1 MDEEVLEDGGPARGV
16 RSRLLVRLWTALL
29 DERFGLLFD
38 GIVVSIL
45 VLVFFI
51 FLLVP
56 TPQLEARAEATW
68 YA

>member
-1 MDEEVLEDGGPARGV
+1 MNEEVLEDGGPARGV

-29 DERFGLLFD
+29 GKRLGLLLD
-38 GIVVSIL
+38 GVVVSIL
-45 VLVFFI
+45 VLLFFI
-51 FLLVP
+51 FLPVP